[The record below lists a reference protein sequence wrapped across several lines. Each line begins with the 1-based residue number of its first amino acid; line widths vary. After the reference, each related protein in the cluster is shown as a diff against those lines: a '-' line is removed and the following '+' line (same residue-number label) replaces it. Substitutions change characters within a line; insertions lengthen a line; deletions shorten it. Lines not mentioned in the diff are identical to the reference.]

1 MVLQLPVASKA
12 RAPVVLALHST
23 HCVAVVAA
31 ADVKVLLVASRA
43 VPCSN
48 LGMLLLLSP
57 AKTLDYERPLPRG
70 LRQRAT
76 DPLFL
81 PQAAELIDRLKT
93 LAPAEVAQLMGLSNA
108 LAALNVARFGAWQP
122 VHDDH
127 NSRPALLTF
136 NGDVYE
142 GLEAR
147 SLKAADLRWA
157 QDHLVILSG
166 LYGVL
171 RPLDRLQPYRLE
183 MGTGLVNA
191 RGGNLYAHWGD
202 TVAQYLNE
210 RLAGDRHPVLINL
223 ASQEYFKVARRP
235 ALGARVVD
243 CVFEDWHADVGAGAD
258 ANAGG
263 GSAAGGQFK
272 VIGFYAKRAR
282 GLMARFAIEQRARS
296 VKALQA
302 FDAEGYAFESA
313 LSSADRLVFRRRTK
327 A

>member
-1 MVLQLPVASKA
+1 M
-12 RAPVVLALHST
+12 
-23 HCVAVVAA
+23 AA
-31 ADVKVLLVASRA
+31 ALVIVLLAVSRA
-43 VPCSN
+43 VPCFN

-93 LAPAEVAQLMGLSNA
+93 LAPVEVAQLMGLSDA
-108 LAALNVARFGAWQP
+108 LAVLNVARFGAWQP

-147 SLKAADLRWA
+147 SLTVADLRWA

-166 LYGVL
+166 LYGAL

-202 TVAQYLNE
+202 TVAHYLNE
-210 RLAGDRHPVLINL
+210 RLAGDRHPVVINL

-243 CVFEDWHADVGAGAD
+243 CVFEDWHAEVGGGAGA
-258 ANAGG
+258 GG
-263 GSAAGGQFK
+263 GAAGGQYK
-272 VIGFYAKRAR
+272 VISFYAKRAR
-282 GLMARFAIEQRARS
+282 GLMARFAIQQRARS

-302 FDAEGYAFESA
+302 FDVEGYAFESA
-313 LSSADRLVFRRRTK
+313 LSSADRLVFRRRTT

>member
-1 MVLQLPVASKA
+1 
-12 RAPVVLALHST
+12 
-23 HCVAVVAA
+23 
-31 ADVKVLLVASRA
+31 
-43 VPCSN
+43 
-48 LGMLLLLSP
+48 MLLLLSP

-70 LRQRAT
+70 LRQRST

-81 PQAAELIDRLKT
+81 PQAAELIDRLKN
-93 LAPAEVAQLMGLSNA
+93 LASAEVAQLMGLSNA
-108 LAALNVARFGAWQP
+108 LAVLNVARFGAWQP

-183 MGTGLVNA
+183 MGTALVNA

-202 TVAQYLNE
+202 TVAHYLNE

-235 ALGARVVD
+235 ALSVRVVD
-243 CVFEDWHADVGAGAD
+243 FVFEDWHADVGVGAG
-258 ANAGG
+258 
-263 GSAAGGQFK
+263 AAGGQYK
-272 VIGFYAKRAR
+272 VISFYAKRAR
-282 GLMARFAIEQRARS
+282 GLMARFVIQQRARS

-313 LSSADRLVFRRRTK
+313 LSSDDRLVFRRRTP